1 MNSQITSWGASLMA
15 SLSAA
20 LSLLFAAVPRVIG
33 FLIILGIGWL
43 IASLI
48 EKAIV
53 AILRAIH
60 FDGVADRAGLGPMA
74 QALKR
79 TPSGVLAGIAKWF
92 VRLITLVVAFDALG
106 VPAVSQVLHQVLMWL
121 PNLAVALIVL
131 VIGGMA
137 ANAVARLVG
146 ETATRSRLERPE
158 LVATAARWAVW
169 GFAIL
174 VAVYQIGVA
183 SALVDILFMA
193 LVGAIALAIGL
204 SFGLGAR
211 DTAGTIVR
219 NFYDR
224 NRGATGRVGQ
234 ALSAANE
241 PPYSGVEHR
250 HGLLDRRGNGRRGV
264 A

>member
-15 SLSAA
+15 SLSAS

-48 EKAIV
+48 EKAVV
-53 AILRAIH
+53 AILRAVH

-79 TPSGVLAGIAKWF
+79 SPSGVLAGIAKWF
-92 VRLITLVVAFDALG
+92 VRLVTLVVAFDALG

-137 ANAVARLVG
+137 ANAVGRIVREA
-146 ETATRSRLERPE
+146 AAKSRLERPE
-158 LVATAARWAVW
+158 LVGTAARWAVW
-169 GFAIL
+169 GFAVL

-193 LVGAIALAIGL
+193 LVDAVALAIGL

-219 NFYDR
+219 NFYER
-224 NRGATGRVGQ
+224 NRGTTGRVRQSLG
-234 ALSAANE
+234 AANE

-250 HGLLDRRGNGRRGV
+250 HGLLDRRSGGRGV